1 MRQTTLAIPR
11 DDGSSMKGM
20 YCLPEAVPA
29 PLPAVLMIFDVF
41 GMTAD
46 VSRIAGRF
54 VEKGYAVLV
63 PDLYD
68 RPEARAMCVVRT
80 LRSLLRGSGR
90 AFDDLKAA
98 RESLGA
104 RAEVDASRIAV
115 TGFCMGGGFAVL
127 LGATGLYK
135 VSAPFYGITPQHSE
149 KLRGTCPVVASF
161 GGRDSKRMLE
171 AGQRLEAHL
180 TELKVPHEVKF
191 YPEAG
196 HSFMNRNTGFLA
208 EKVFPHLSMH
218 AEYHEASAEDAW
230 QRIFSFFDMH
240 MNAATTKVGS

>member
-1 MRQTTLAIPR
+1 MHQTMLSIPR
-11 DDGSSMKGM
+11 GDGSSMRGM
-20 YCLPEAVPA
+20 YCLPDAVSA
-29 PLPAVLMIFDVF
+29 PLPAVLVVFDVF

-46 VSRIAGRF
+46 ISRIAGRF
-54 VEKGYAVLV
+54 VEKGYAALV

-68 RPEARAMCVVRT
+68 RPEVRAMCVVRT

-90 AFDDLKAA
+90 AFDDLGAA
-98 RESLGA
+98 REFLGT

-127 LGATGLYK
+127 LGATGLYR
-135 VSAPFYGITPQHSE
+135 VSAPFYGITPQHRE
-149 KLRGTCPVVASF
+149 TLRGSCPVVASF
-161 GGRDSKRMLE
+161 GGRDSKRMLD
-171 AGQRLEAHL
+171 AGLRLEAHL
-180 TELKVPHEVKF
+180 TELEVPHEVKF

-230 QRIFSFFDMH
+230 RRIFSFFDTH
-240 MNAATTKVGS
+240 MNAAKT